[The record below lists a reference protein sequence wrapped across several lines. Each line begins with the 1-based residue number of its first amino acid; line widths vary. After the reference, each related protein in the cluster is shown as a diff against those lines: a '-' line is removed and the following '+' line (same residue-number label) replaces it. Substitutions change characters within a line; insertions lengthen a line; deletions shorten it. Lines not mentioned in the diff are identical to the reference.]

1 MRQIDHEK
9 IITQYILLKSTPKYL
24 DEQATRKCP
33 VSIYDDAE
41 LEMISSDSETVVTM
55 TVRFVV
61 GNKLCIV

>member
-33 VSIYDDAE
+33 VYDDAE
-41 LEMISSDSETVVTM
+41 LLMIGSD
-55 TVRFVV
+55 
-61 GNKLCIV
+61 G